1 MNCPTDHVAQC
12 IHLETH
18 KRTDVMQKIAL
29 VTGAH
34 GNLGRAVVG
43 RFLEDQYAVIGVDA
57 TQHPSSGHESAE
69 RYESHSVDLMNEDA
83 AGAFVQS
90 VIAKHSRIDVAVLTV
105 GGFAMG
111 SIAETK
117 TADIAH
123 QYKLNFETAYNV
135 ARPVFLQMMNQ
146 GTGRLFLVGARPA
159 LSATGS
165 KGMIAYG
172 LAKSLIFRLAEL
184 MNDEAAGTDVHVA
197 VIVPSIIDTPQ
208 NRAAMPDADF
218 AKWVTP
224 EAIAAVIARQVSD
237 APHALHESVV
247 KVYGDA

>member
-1 MNCPTDHVAQC
+1 MKTCV
-12 IHLETH
+12 
-18 KRTDVMQKIAL
+18 

-34 GNLGRAVVG
+34 GNMGRAVVEQ
-43 RFLEDQYAVIGVDA
+43 FLTDGYAVVGVDA
-57 TQHPSSGHESAE
+57 SVSVVASKHESHA
-69 RYESHSVDLMNEDA
+69 VDLMNEDA
-83 AGAFVQS
+83 ANAFVQS
-90 VIAKHSRIDVAVLTV
+90 VIARHSRIDVAVLTV

-135 ARPVFLQMMNQ
+135 ARPVFLQMMEQ
-146 GTGRLFLVGARPA
+146 GAGRLFLVGARPA
-159 LSATGS
+159 LSAAGS

-172 LAKSLIFRLAEL
+172 LAKSLIFRVAEM
-184 MNDEAAGTDVHVA
+184 MNDEAKGANVSVN

-208 NRAAMPDADF
+208 NRSAMPDADF
-218 AKWVTP
+218 AKWVRP
-224 EAIAAVIARQVSD
+224 EQIAEAIAF
-237 APHALHESVV
+237 HASEQASALRESVI